1 MNALYIIAVTGGIAC
16 GKTVVSYEIRKYGA
30 EVVSADQLVYKMSEP
45 GQPIFNAY
53 VEHFGE
59 GILNEDGKLDR
70 RSIACIVFNDPL
82 EKQWVDQTTHPLI
95 LNRIRQQLVEIQKR
109 GAPIAVLDV
118 PLLFEAGWEYMADEV
133 WVVWLAKSK
142 QFRRLM
148 YRNRISYLEAF
159 ARINAQMDIELKR
172 ERADVAINN
181 SKKKYELKKKVMRLM
196 LEKFPHLSRQG
207 PSIEEEEAEYLAARE
222 SKKTAVAKPIEEAKI
237 VEGDQQ

>member
-30 EVVSADQLVYKMSEP
+30 EVVSADHLVYNLSEP
-45 GQPIFNAY
+45 GQPIYDAY
-53 VEHFGE
+53 VNHFGKD
-59 GILNEDGKLDR
+59 ILREDGTLDR
-70 RSIACIVFNDPL
+70 RAIACIVFNDPR
-82 EKQWVDQTTHPLI
+82 EKFWIDQTTHPMI
-95 LNRIRQQLVEIQKR
+95 LNRIRQQLVDIQSS

-118 PLLFEAGWEYMADEV
+118 PLLFEAGWEYLADEV
-133 WVVWLAKSK
+133 WVVWLSKSK

-159 ARINAQMDIELKR
+159 ARINAQMDLDEKR
-172 ERADVAINN
+172 ARADVAINN

-196 LEKFPHLSRQG
+196 REKFPHLSRQG

-222 SKKTAVAKPIEEAKI
+222 AKKT
-237 VEGDQQ
+237 EGDPK